1 MCESILTGSRIFSLV
16 LEWDATDFRRAVDK
30 IKQKKGS
37 VSNDRLEAIEM
48 HLAADQSQHE
58 AVRRR
63 SIQEQK
69 SIIVAIFDGHNKKLG
84 EDLTDEQHTL
94 CLEYYAARLAI
105 RDREQITNVLCNSS
119 PDLTTAIVSDGV
131 AALDPMIRAVHKN
144 IDLRKHLS
152 AMESFISD
160 FIKTTK
166 PNTPKSASTPIF
178 PAVKDIVQLLRRHR
192 HPLWA
197 YLHEFCSGCPH
208 LRDTWQSWMT
218 EYVFQSVLFVL
229 LHVMHSS
236 RQGWCHGCFLLTAV

>member
-1 MCESILTGSRIFSLV
+1 
-16 LEWDATDFRRAVDK
+16 
-30 IKQKKGS
+30 
-37 VSNDRLEAIEM
+37 M
-48 HLAADQSQHE
+48 HLAADQSQHD
-58 AVRRR
+58 ATRHR

-69 SIIVAIFDGHNKKLG
+69 SIIVAVFDDRNKRLK
-84 EDLTDEQHTL
+84 ENLTDEQHTL

-166 PNTPKSASTPIF
+166 PNTQKSASSPIF
-178 PAVKDIVQLLRRHR
+178 PSVKAIVQLLQRHR
-192 HPLWA
+192 HLLWV
-197 YLHEFCSGCPH
+197 YLHEFCSGCPD
-208 LRDTWQSWMT
+208 LRDTWRSWMK
-218 EYVFQSVLFVL
+218 EYGCIV
-229 LHVMHSS
+229 SS
-236 RQGWCHGCFLLTAV
+236 CPFTSIVPI